1 MTPGPVMF
9 PGARRRRKTLLRG
22 MSTLERPSIRRL
34 TTEIDH
40 LPAAR
45 VFAGLAVPGLLLI
58 AAGRTDL
65 LIYAV
70 FGSFTGM
77 YGFAESS
84 RQRLIHQ
91 SEAAILLI
99 GGVGAGILLAR
110 LHAPPAV
117 LVGSVAAFAAV
128 ASPVTDRLGLRPEG
142 PFFGIFAFGAV
153 AMVAGRVPDPG
164 AAWLVCA
171 LTAALCVLV
180 GYLDSTRRER
190 RDRACA
196 SRLPIPPH
204 RVGRVSTVQAGR
216 YALAISLAGGI
227 GLLLGVGHAN
237 WAMAGAAVPL
247 AAADARG
254 RISRGVHRVL
264 GTFLGLIVTAP
275 LLLPGP
281 SPTVLALAIIALLY
295 PTELFMAR
303 HYAVALGFFTPLIM
317 AMTEL
322 ADPADPRTL
331 LTDRAVDTVI
341 GAAVGIAVAL
351 LIREPAAGFA
361 AQVCEPMHTG
371 DMADDNQWYYCIKH
385 HKAEQGKTCWYGD
398 RMGPYP
404 DQATAERAL
413 EIARARNKAA
423 DAEDD

>member
-1 MTPGPVMF
+1 MRTTRTR
-9 PGARRRRKTLLRG
+9 ARPL
-22 MSTLERPSIRRL
+22 
-34 TTEIDH
+34 IDADIDP

-45 VFAGLAVPGLLLI
+45 VFVGLAIPGLALI
-58 AAGRTDL
+58 ALGRTDL

-70 FGSFTGM
+70 CGSFTGM
-77 YGFAESS
+77 YGFAEAP
-84 RQRLIHQ
+84 RQRLLHQ
-91 SEAAILLI
+91 CEAALLLV
-99 GGVGAGILLAR
+99 GAVGAGIVLAR
-110 LHAPPAV
+110 LQTPAGV
-117 LVGSVAAFAAV
+117 LVAAVAAFAGC
-128 ASPVTDRLGLRPEG
+128 ASLVTDRLGLRPEG

-153 AMVAGRVPDPG
+153 AMVAAAQPDPL
-164 AAWLVCA
+164 AALAVCA
-171 LTAALCVLV
+171 VTAVVCVAV
-180 GYLDSTRRER
+180 GYLESARRHG
-190 RDRACA
+190 RAV
-196 SRLPIPPH
+196 RPVPIPPH
-204 RVGRVSTVQAGR
+204 RIGRVSVVQAAR
-216 YALAISLAGGI
+216 YVLAISIAGGI

-247 AAADARG
+247 AAATSRD
-254 RISRGVHRVL
+254 RIARGVHRL
-264 GTFLGLIVTAP
+264 AGTILGLVVTAP
-275 LLLPGP
+275 LLIPGP
-281 SPTVLALAIIALLY
+281 SPAVLALVMIVLLY

-303 HYAVALGFFTPLIM
+303 HYALALGFFTPLIM

-322 ADPADPRTL
+322 ADPTEPLTL
-331 LTDRAVDTVI
+331 LTDRAVDTLI

>member
-1 MTPGPVMF
+1 MP
-9 PGARRRRKTLLRG
+9 
-22 MSTLERPSIRRL
+22 TLERPIIRRF

-45 VFAGLAVPGLLLI
+45 VFVGLAIPGLILI

-77 YGFAESS
+77 YGFAEAP

-91 SEAAILLI
+91 CEAAVLLV
-99 GGVGAGILLAR
+99 GSVGAGILLAR
-110 LHAPPAV
+110 LHASPAV
-117 LVGSVAAFAAV
+117 LVSAVAVFAAL
-128 ASPVTDRLGLRPEG
+128 ASPLTDRLGLRPEG
-142 PFFGIFAFGAV
+142 PFFGIFAFGAI
-153 AMVAGRVPDPG
+153 AMVAGAQPDPVLALAIC
-164 AAWLVCA
+164 AA
-171 LTAALCVLV
+171 TAALCVLV
-180 GYLDSTRRER
+180 GYLDSARRAR
-190 RDRACA
+190 RVDVLAMPA
-196 SRLPIPPH
+196 PPH
-204 RVGRVSTVQAGR
+204 RTGRVSLVQAGR
-216 YALAISLAGGI
+216 YALAISIAGGI

-247 AAADARG
+247 AAADSRG
-254 RISRGVHRVL
+254 RITRGVHRVL
-264 GTFLGLIVTAP
+264 GTFLGLAVTAP

-281 SPTVLALAIIALLY
+281 GPAVLALVIIALLY

-322 ADPADPRTL
+322 AEPTDPLTM
-331 LTDRAVDTVI
+331 LTDRGIDTVL
-341 GAAVGIAVAL
+341 GVAVGIAVAL
-351 LIREPAAGFA
+351 LIREPVADASST
-361 AQVCEPMHTG
+361 CETQACTAMHTG
-371 DMADDNQWYYCIKH
+371 DMADDNAQWYYCLKH
-385 HKAEQGKTCWYGD
+385 HTAEQGKTCWYGD

-404 DQATAERAL
+404 DKATAEQAL

-423 DAEDD
+423 DDEDD

>member
-1 MTPGPVMF
+1 MTDFRRNPLRTISTQARPV
-9 PGARRRRKTLLRG
+9 
-22 MSTLERPSIRRL
+22 IRRF
-34 TTEIDH
+34 TTDIDH

-45 VFAGLAVPGLLLI
+45 VFAGLAVPGLLLV

-77 YGFAESS
+77 YGFAEAP
-84 RQRLIHQ
+84 RQRLVHQ
-91 SEAAILLI
+91 CEAAVLLV
-99 GGVGAGILLAR
+99 GAVGAGILLAR

-117 LVGSVAAFAAV
+117 LVAAVAVFAAV
-128 ASPVTDRLGLRPEG
+128 ASPITDRLGLRPEG

-153 AMVAGRVPDPG
+153 AMVAGGRRDPLS
-164 AAWLVCA
+164 ALAVCA
-171 LTAALCVLV
+171 LTAALCVVV
-180 GYLDSTRRER
+180 GYLESTRRVR
-190 RDRACA
+190 RDDTRAV
-196 SRLPIPPH
+196 PVTIPPH
-204 RVGRVSTVQAGR
+204 RTGRISLVQAGR
-216 YALAISLAGGI
+216 YALAISIAGGI

-247 AAADARG
+247 AAADSRG
-254 RISRGVHRVL
+254 RITRGLHRVV
-264 GTFLGLIVTAP
+264 GTFLGLAVTAP
-275 LLLPGP
+275 LLIPGP
-281 SPTVLALAIIALLY
+281 SPAMLGLAIIALLY
-295 PTELFMAR
+295 PTELFLAR

-317 AMTEL
+317 SMTEL
-322 ADPADPRTL
+322 ADPTDPLTM

-341 GAAVGIAVAL
+341 GVAVGVAVAL
-351 LIREPAAGFA
+351 LIREPALGTAPTSPPKA
-361 AQVCEPMHTG
+361 CEPMHTV

-385 HKAEQGKTCWYGD
+385 HQAEQGKTCWYGD

-413 EIARARNKAA
+413 EIAKARNKAA

>member
-1 MTPGPVMF
+1 MRTISTRARPVF
-9 PGARRRRKTLLRG
+9 RRFTAD
-22 MSTLERPSIRRL
+22 
-34 TTEIDH
+34 IDH

-45 VFAGLAVPGLLLI
+45 VFVGLAVPGLLLI

-77 YGFAESS
+77 YGFAEAS
-84 RQRLIHQ
+84 RQRLVHQ
-91 SEAAILLI
+91 CEAAVLL
-99 GGVGAGILLAR
+99 VGAVGGGIVLAR
-110 LHAPPAV
+110 LDASPAV
-117 LVGSVAAFAAV
+117 LVAAVAVFAAV

-142 PFFGIFAFGAV
+142 PFFGIFALGAI
-153 AMVAGRVPDPG
+153 AMVAGAQPDPL
-164 AAWLVCA
+164 AALAISAV
-171 LTAALCVLV
+171 TAALCVVV
-180 GYLDSTRRER
+180 GYLESSRRQW
-190 RDRACA
+190 RAGACV
-196 SRLPIPPH
+196 LPVVIAPH
-204 RVGRVSTVQAGR
+204 RAGRVSMVQAGR
-216 YALAISLAGGI
+216 YALAISIAGGI

-247 AAADARG
+247 AAANSRG
-254 RISRGVHRVL
+254 RITRGLHRVV
-264 GTFLGLIVTAP
+264 GTFLGLAVTAP
-275 LLLPGP
+275 LLIPGP
-281 SPTVLALAIIALLY
+281 SPAMLGLAIIALLY

-317 AMTEL
+317 SMTEL
-322 ADPADPRTL
+322 ADPTDPLTM

-341 GAAVGIAVAL
+341 GVAVGVAVAL
-351 LIREPAAGFA
+351 LIREPAPA
-361 AQVCEPMHTG
+361 APSTSLPMTCEPMHTV

-413 EIARARNKAA
+413 EIAKARNKAA

>member
-1 MTPGPVMF
+1 MRT
-9 PGARRRRKTLLRG
+9 
-22 MSTLERPSIRRL
+22 MSTLARPPMRRFV
-34 TTEIDH
+34 TDIDH

-45 VFAGLAVPGLLLI
+45 VFVGLAIPGLMLI

-77 YGFAESS
+77 YGFAESP

-91 SEAAILLI
+91 SEAAVMLV
-99 GGVGAGILLAR
+99 GAVGAGILLAR
-110 LHAPPAV
+110 LHASPAV
-117 LVGSVAAFAAV
+117 LVSAVAAFAAV
-128 ASPVTDRLGLRPEG
+128 ASPITDRLGLRPEG
-142 PFFGIFAFGAV
+142 PFFGIFAFGAI
-153 AMVAGRVPDPG
+153 AMVAGTQPDPLL
-164 AAWLVCA
+164 ALMICA
-171 LTAALCVLV
+171 CTAVLCVAV
-180 GYLDSTRRER
+180 GWFESTGRER
-190 RDRACA
+190 RAGACA
-196 SRLPIPPH
+196 PRTTIPPH
-204 RVGRVSTVQAGR
+204 RTGRVSFVQAGR
-216 YALAISLAGGI
+216 YALAISISGGI

-247 AAADARG
+247 AAATSRDRITRG
-254 RISRGVHRVL
+254 LHRVV
-264 GTFLGLIVTAP
+264 GTFVGLAVTAP
-275 LLLPGP
+275 LLIPGP
-281 SPTVLALAIIALLY
+281 SPAMLALAIIALLY

-322 ADPADPRTL
+322 AEPTDPLAL
-331 LTDRAVDTVI
+331 LTDRGVDTVI
-341 GAAVGIAVAL
+341 GVAVGIAVAL
-351 LIREPAAGFA
+351 LIREPAANSGPTCETP
-361 AQVCEPMHTG
+361 VCESLHTVG
-371 DMADDNQWYYCIKH
+371 MADDNQWYYCIKH

-423 DAEDD
+423 DDAEDD

>member
-1 MTPGPVMF
+1 MATR
-9 PGARRRRKTLLRG
+9 ARPPMRRFVTD
-22 MSTLERPSIRRL
+22 
-34 TTEIDH
+34 IDH

-45 VFAGLAVPGLLLI
+45 VFVGLAIPGLVLI

-77 YGFAESS
+77 YGFAESP

-91 SEAAILLI
+91 SEAAVMLV
-99 GGVGAGILLAR
+99 GAVGAGILLAR
-110 LHAPPAV
+110 LHASPAV
-117 LVGSVAAFAAV
+117 LVAAVAAFAAV
-128 ASPVTDRLGLRPEG
+128 ASPITDRLGLRPEG
-142 PFFGIFAFGAV
+142 PFFGIFALGAI
-153 AMVAGRVPDPG
+153 AMVAGAQLDPLL
-164 AAWLVCA
+164 ALVICA
-171 LTAALCVLV
+171 CTAVLCVAV
-180 GYLDSTRRER
+180 GWFESISRER
-190 RDRACA
+190 RSGSCVLRKA
-196 SRLPIPPH
+196 IPPH
-204 RVGRVSTVQAGR
+204 RTGRISFVQAGR
-216 YALAISLAGGI
+216 YALAISISGGI

-247 AAADARG
+247 AAATSRDRITRG
-254 RISRGVHRVL
+254 LHRVV
-264 GTFLGLIVTAP
+264 GTFIGLAVTAP
-275 LLLPGP
+275 LLIPGP
-281 SPTVLALAIIALLY
+281 SPGMLAAAIIALLY

-322 ADPADPRTL
+322 AEPADPLTM

-341 GAAVGIAVAL
+341 GVAVGIAVAL
-351 LIREPAAGFA
+351 LIREPAADSVPTFETP
-361 AQVCEPMHTG
+361 VCEPLHTG
-371 DMADDNQWYYCIKH
+371 GMADDDQWYYCIKH

-423 DAEDD
+423 DDAEDD